1 MVLFIALLLFLA
13 LCVLTFL
20 PQVRLLYA
28 KNPPLSGL
36 VLTLIS
42 SFLGIYAAMVFS
54 RSEDRRDRMARAA
67 TLMEMTRQSL
77 AADKMEARLLSQLRS
92 SEWLAPG
99 AGEGQDGEARVASV
113 QPKELSQLLANDAV
127 LLEISP
133 VSLKALLESQAAME
147 ADLRALLQASGSDR
161 RRRLNSY

>member
-1 MVLFIALLLFLA
+1 MVLFISLLLFLA

-20 PQVRLLYA
+20 PNVRLLYA

-54 RSEDRRDRMARAA
+54 RSEDRTDRMARAA

-77 AADKMEARLLSQLRS
+77 SADKMEARILAQLRA
-92 SEWLAPG
+92 EPA
-99 AGEGQDGEARVASV
+99 AEGE
-113 QPKELSQLLANDAV
+113 L
-127 LLEISP
+127 
-133 VSLKALLESQAAME
+133 
-147 ADLRALLQASGSDR
+147 
-161 RRRLNSY
+161 